1 MVFYGRN
8 ETVETFSHAE
18 NGYLAALEGR
28 AVVARNRAR
37 LWQAPPFHPLCI
49 VASRRDSSR
58 RPASLTTGTHIGGA
72 RRHFARD
79 CLRLSP
85 SRDRQSPRSTGPGG
99 EPGGHPPR
107 WPSSPPPPSSGEPK
121 FS

>member
-72 RRHFARD
+72 RGHFARD
-79 CLRLSP
+79 CLRLVASG
-85 SRDRQSPRSTGPGG
+85 RRQSPRSTSLDSPLGRPA
-99 EPGGHPPR
+99 PR
-107 WPSSPPPPSSGEPK
+107 AR
-121 FS
+121 